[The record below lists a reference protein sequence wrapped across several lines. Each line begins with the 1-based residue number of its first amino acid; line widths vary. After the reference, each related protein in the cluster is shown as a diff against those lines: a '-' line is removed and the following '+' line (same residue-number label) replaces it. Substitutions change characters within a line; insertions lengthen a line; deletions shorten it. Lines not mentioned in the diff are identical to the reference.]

1 MLGLLDAD
9 GLRSAAHGDLE
20 EFGEINVVDFASNEA
35 PKAAERCGRFI
46 F

>member
-1 MLGLLDAD
+1 MLGLLDAE

-35 PKAAERCGRFI
+35 PKAVEG
-46 F
+46 